1 MFDIAISTV
10 NRVEK
15 KQYLPETL
23 KSMVLN
29 TKELRK
35 VNFVVGNP
43 DITHLCYLEK
53 NKYANIIPITD
64 EEWALASDK
73 GKCVKFNLNFYRCL
87 TQQIDLNVQGRLYL
101 EDDINFKKDWDIELA
116 EHITNIKTT
125 HTEFALSLYSAYDLS
140 TRPTDIIQFERG
152 FYGTQGVFFT
162 SGIMQDFAN
171 YIMDNGI
178 IVYRHMA
185 DILLQEYCNER
196 NIPLFA
202 IKNSLIQHTGEESSI
217 HDNHFHKSISFKSE

>member
-10 NRVEK
+10 NRAEK
-15 KQYLPETL
+15 KQYLPDTL

-35 VNFVVGNP
+35 VNFIVGNP
-43 DITHLCYLEK
+43 DGTHLSFLET

-87 TQQIDLNVQGRLYL
+87 TQQVDPNVQGRLYL
-101 EDDINFKKDWDIELA
+101 EDDISFKKDWDVELS
-116 EHITNIKTT
+116 EIITHIKTAT
-125 HTEFALSLYSAYDLS
+125 PEFALSLYTAHDLS
-140 TRPTDIIQFERG
+140 RHPEEVIEFKRG

-162 SGIMQDFAN
+162 SGIMEGFAK
-171 YIMDNGI
+171 YIMDRGI
-178 IVYRHMA
+178 TVYHHMA
-185 DILLQEYCNER
+185 DILLQMYCVEN
-196 NIPLFA
+196 NIPLYVL
-202 IKNSLIQHTGEESSI
+202 KNSLVQHTGEESSI
-217 HDNHFHKSISFKSE
+217 HGNHFHKSVSFKNE